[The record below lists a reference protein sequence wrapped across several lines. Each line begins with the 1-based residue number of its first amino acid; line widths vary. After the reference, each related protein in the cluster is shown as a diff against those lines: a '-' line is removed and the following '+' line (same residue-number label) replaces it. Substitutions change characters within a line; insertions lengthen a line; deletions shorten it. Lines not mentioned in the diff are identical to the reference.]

1 MSKAFSLWE
10 FIQKPI
16 PLGVLALILG
26 LLGVSYYTPLLV
38 VCEAVLIFDFYKYG
52 ISKDKKWAWR
62 EYLAFVLVTSAVLGI
77 TDYLLA
83 RSDQHSVANTPP
95 TDMKLSCIVETVQ
108 FEPAYRFYQFPPV
121 YYQKLDTWLR
131 VNLTNQTGKR
141 LYIRGHDV
149 RALVGVGWVKFKNAD
164 TGAFEPYGFGGMQ
177 KDYLVRFDLSQNGFD
192 YVMQQRPLN
201 TDENSEL
208 WMFFISGLSRADQR
222 NINQFKFVFYDSGG
236 IEFPCVS
243 DYSIKTDQG
252 TVVGSSQLKFLPR
265 EPIPSDLREE
275 PPH

>member
-1 MSKAFSLWE
+1 
-10 FIQKPI
+10 
-16 PLGVLALILG
+16 
-26 LLGVSYYTPLLV
+26 
-38 VCEAVLIFDFYKYG
+38 
-52 ISKDKKWAWR
+52 
-62 EYLAFVLVTSAVLGI
+62 
-77 TDYLLA
+77 
-83 RSDQHSVANTPP
+83 
-95 TDMKLSCIVETVQ
+95 
-108 FEPAYRFYQFPPV
+108 
-121 YYQKLDTWLR
+121 
-131 VNLTNQTGKR
+131 
-141 LYIRGHDV
+141 
-149 RALVGVGWVKFKNAD
+149 
-164 TGAFEPYGFGGMQ
+164 
-177 KDYLVRFDLSQNGFD
+177 
-192 YVMQQRPLN
+192 MQQRPLN